1 MKLSVIYKRKHNAGV
16 LWRDEYGYHFEY
28 EDEFISNEKTF
39 SISVNMPKSKKR
51 FNWNDIQ
58 DRIMGQPAGFS
69 ISGVQ
74 PKGFI
79 GKDKN
84 NLLAP
89 NREIESMY
97 IIKPFIDSR
106 RNLYKDSPANEHLT
120 MTMADQLFNIST
132 AKCGLVKFANGEP
145 AYLTRR
151 FDRDKEGKMLGQED
165 FVSVLNATP
174 GTNSH
179 GLYKYNSFAYED
191 VGNRLNPTDQIS
203 FIRILVFN
211 FLTGNGDVNLKNLSL
226 LESAD
231 GDMLLSPSYDLMNT
245 KLHINDPKI
254 AMNLFKEMERT
265 KQDLLTTTYEYKIR
279 DFLELGK
286 RIGVKD
292 RILVSIGKEFRKA
305 KAYMLMLV
313 DKSFLSDTG
322 KLKYKEVVELHYG
335 QLFNP

>member
-1 MKLSVIYKRKHNAGV
+1 MANCNGCLKENINGFCSACETKLFDR
-16 LWRDEYGYHFEY
+16 
-28 EDEFISNEKTF
+28 
-39 SISVNMPKSKKR
+39 SKVPSQLE

-58 DRIMGQPAGFS
+58 DKIMGQPAGFS

-79 GKDKN
+79 GRAKN

-89 NREIESMY
+89 NRNIESMY

-106 RNLYKDSPANEHLT
+106 RTLYNDSPANEHFT

-132 AKCGLVKFANGEP
+132 AKCGLLRFANGEP

-151 FDRDKEGKMLGQED
+151 FDRDKEGNALGQED

-174 GTNSH
+174 STNDH
-179 GLYKYNSFAYED
+179 GLYKYNSYTYED
-191 VGNRLNPTDQIS
+191 VGNRLNPADQIS

-211 FLTGNGDVNLKNLSL
+211 FLTGNGDVHLKNLSL

-245 KLHINDPKI
+245 KLHINDPQL
-254 AMNLFKEMERT
+254 AMNLFTEMERT
-265 KQDLLTTTYEYKIR
+265 KQNLLTNTYDYKIG

-286 RIGVKD
+286 RIGVRD
-292 RILVSIGKEFRKA
+292 RLLLPIEEEFRAA
-305 KAYMLMLV
+305 KEDMLLLV
-313 DKSFLSDTG
+313 NKSFLSNAG
-322 KLKYKEVVELHYG
+322 KLKYKEVVKLHHG

>member
-1 MKLSVIYKRKHNAGV
+1 MTHCNGCLKENIDGFCTACETKLFDR
-16 LWRDEYGYHFEY
+16 
-28 EDEFISNEKTF
+28 
-39 SISVNMPKSKKR
+39 SKVPVQLT

-58 DRIMGQPAGFS
+58 DRITGQPAAFS

-79 GKDKN
+79 GRDKN

-89 NREIESMY
+89 NRNIESMY
-97 IIKPFIDSR
+97 IIKPLLDSR
-106 RNLYKDSPANEHLT
+106 RALYFDSPANEHLT

-132 AKCGLVKFANGEP
+132 AKCGFVKFANGEP

-151 FDRDKEGKMLGQED
+151 FDRDKAGNKLRQED

-174 GTNSH
+174 DPNDH
-179 GLYKYNSFAYED
+179 GLYKYNSFTYED
-191 VGNRLNPTDQIS
+191 VGTRLNPTDQIR

-211 FLTGNGDVNLKNLSL
+211 FITGNGDVHLKNLSL

-231 GDMLLSPSYDLMNT
+231 GDMILSPSYDLMNT
-245 KLHINDPKI
+245 KLHVNDPKI

-265 KQDLLTTTYEYKIR
+265 KQHLLTDAYLYKIS

-286 RIGVKD
+286 RLSVRD
-292 RILVSIGKEFRKA
+292 RILIAVENEFRAA
-305 KAYMLMLV
+305 KPAMLSFV
-313 DKSFLSDTG
+313 DKSFLSEAG
-322 KLKYKEVVELHYG
+322 KLKYKEVVALHHDY
-335 QLFNP
+335 LFAS

>member
-1 MKLSVIYKRKHNAGV
+1 MANCNGCSKENIDGFCSACETKLFDR
-16 LWRDEYGYHFEY
+16 
-28 EDEFISNEKTF
+28 
-39 SISVNMPKSKKR
+39 SKVASQLG

-58 DRIMGQPAGFS
+58 DRIMGQPEGFS

-74 PKGFI
+74 LKGFI
-79 GKDKN
+79 GRDKN

-89 NREIESMY
+89 NRDIESMY
-97 IIKPFIDSR
+97 IIKPFLDSR
-106 RNLYKDSPANEHLT
+106 RTLYKDSPANEHLT

-151 FDRDKEGKMLGQED
+151 FDRDKEGNVLGQED

-174 GTNSH
+174 GTNDH
-179 GLYKYNSFAYED
+179 GLYKYNSFTYED
-191 VGNRLNPTDQIS
+191 VGNRLNPADQIS
-203 FIRILVFN
+203 FIRILIFN
-211 FLTGNGDVNLKNLSL
+211 FLTGNGDVHLKNLSL
-226 LESAD
+226 LESSD

-245 KLHINDPKI
+245 KLHINHPKI

-265 KQDLLTTTYEYKIR
+265 KQNLLTTTYDYKIG

-286 RIGVKD
+286 RIGVRD
-292 RILVSIGKEFRKA
+292 RISHSIEKEFRAA
-305 KAYMLMLV
+305 KADMLLLV
-313 DKSFLSDTG
+313 DKSFLSDAG
-322 KLKYKEVVELHYG
+322 KLKYKEVVGLHYG

>member
-1 MKLSVIYKRKHNAGV
+1 MTNCNGCLKDNVNGFCSACETKLFDR
-16 LWRDEYGYHFEY
+16 
-28 EDEFISNEKTF
+28 
-39 SISVNMPKSKKR
+39 SKVPNQLG

-58 DRIMGQPAGFS
+58 DRIMGYPAGFS

-74 PKGFI
+74 PKGFV
-79 GKDKN
+79 GRDKN

-89 NREIESMY
+89 NSDIESMY
-97 IIKPFIDSR
+97 IVKTFLDSR
-106 RNLYKDSPANEHLT
+106 RTLYNDSPANEHLT

-132 AKCGLVKFANGEP
+132 AKCALVKFANGEP

-151 FDRDKEGKMLGQED
+151 FDRDKEGNVLGQED
-165 FVSVLNATP
+165 FVSILNATP
-174 GTNSH
+174 GTNDH
-179 GLYKYNSFAYED
+179 GLYKYNSFTYED
-191 VGNRLNPTDQIS
+191 VGNQLNPADQIS

-211 FLTGNGDVNLKNLSL
+211 FLTGNGDVHLKNLSL
-226 LESAD
+226 LESVD

-254 AMNLFKEMERT
+254 AMNLFKEIERT
-265 KQDLLTTTYEYKIR
+265 KQNLLTATYDYKIG

-292 RILVSIGKEFRKA
+292 RLLLPIENEFRAA
-305 KAYMLMLV
+305 KSNMLLLV
-313 DKSFLSDTG
+313 DKSFLSDAG
-322 KLKYKEVVELHYG
+322 KLKYKEVVELHHS

>member
-1 MKLSVIYKRKHNAGV
+1 MANCNGCLKENINGFCSACETKLFDR
-16 LWRDEYGYHFEY
+16 
-28 EDEFISNEKTF
+28 
-39 SISVNMPKSKKR
+39 SKVPSQLD

-58 DRIMGQPAGFS
+58 DRITGQPAGFS

-79 GKDKN
+79 GRDKN

-89 NREIESMY
+89 NRNIESMY

-106 RNLYKDSPANEHLT
+106 RTLYLDSPANEHLT
-120 MTMADQLFNIST
+120 MIMADQLFNIST
-132 AKCGLVKFANGEP
+132 AKCGFVKFADGEP

-151 FDRDKEGKMLGQED
+151 FDRDKKGNVLRQED

-174 GTNSH
+174 GINDH
-179 GLYKYNSFAYED
+179 GLYKYNSFTYED

-211 FLTGNGDVNLKNLSL
+211 FLTGNGDVHLKNLSL

-265 KQDLLTTTYEYKIR
+265 KQNVLTATYDYKIG

-286 RIGVKD
+286 RLGVRD
-292 RILVSIGKEFRKA
+292 RILLSIEKEFRA
-305 KAYMLMLV
+305 AIPGMLLLI
-313 DKSFLSDTG
+313 DKSFLSDAG
-322 KLKYKEVVELHYG
+322 KLKYKEVVELHYN
-335 QLFNP
+335 QLFIP

>member
-1 MKLSVIYKRKHNAGV
+1 MANCNGCLKENVDGFCSACETKLFDR
-16 LWRDEYGYHFEY
+16 
-28 EDEFISNEKTF
+28 
-39 SISVNMPKSKKR
+39 SKVSSQLE

-79 GKDKN
+79 GRDKN
-84 NLLAP
+84 NLLVP
-89 NREIESMY
+89 NRDIESMY
-97 IIKPFIDSR
+97 IIKPFFDSR
-106 RNLYKDSPANEHLT
+106 RTLYNDSPANEHLT

-132 AKCGLVKFANGEP
+132 AKCGLLNFSNGEP

-151 FDRDKEGKMLGQED
+151 FDRDKEGKVLGQED

-174 GTNSH
+174 GTNDH
-179 GLYKYNSFAYED
+179 GLYKYNSFTYED
-191 VGNRLNPTDQIS
+191 VGNRLNPADQIR

-211 FLTGNGDVNLKNLSL
+211 FLSGNGDVHLKNLSL

-265 KQDLLTTTYEYKIR
+265 KQNLLTATYDYKIE
-279 DFLELGK
+279 DFIELGK
-286 RIGVKD
+286 RIGVRE
-292 RILVSIGKEFRKA
+292 RILLPIEKEFRAA
-305 KAYMLMLV
+305 KADILLLV
-313 DKSFLSDTG
+313 DKSFLSNAG
-322 KLKYKEVVELHYG
+322 KLKYKEVVESHHS

>member
-1 MKLSVIYKRKHNAGV
+1 MANCNGCLKENINGFCSACETKLFDR
-16 LWRDEYGYHFEY
+16 
-28 EDEFISNEKTF
+28 
-39 SISVNMPKSKKR
+39 SKVPSQLE

-79 GKDKN
+79 GRAKN

-89 NREIESMY
+89 NRDIESLY
-97 IIKPFIDSR
+97 IIKPFLDSR
-106 RNLYKDSPANEHLT
+106 RTLYNDSPANEHFT

-132 AKCGLVKFANGEP
+132 AKCGLLRFANGEP

-151 FDRDKEGKMLGQED
+151 FDRDKEGNALGQED

-174 GTNSH
+174 STNDH
-179 GLYKYNSFAYED
+179 GLYKYNSYTYED
-191 VGNRLNPTDQIS
+191 VGNRLNPADQIS

-211 FLTGNGDVNLKNLSL
+211 FLTGNGDVHLKNLSL

-245 KLHINDPKI
+245 KLHINDPQL
-254 AMNLFKEMERT
+254 AMNLFTEMERT
-265 KQDLLTTTYEYKIR
+265 KQNLLTNTYDYKIG

-286 RIGVKD
+286 RIGVRD
-292 RILVSIGKEFRKA
+292 RLLLPIEEEFRAA
-305 KAYMLMLV
+305 KEDMLLLV
-313 DKSFLSDTG
+313 NKSFLSDAG
-322 KLKYKEVVELHYG
+322 KLKYKEVVELHHG